1 MTAEDRMALL
11 ERAQQGDD
19 DACRQMLVENAGLIW
34 SIVKRYRTCGVEA
47 DDLYQLGCI
56 GFIKAVKG
64 FDLTYGTQFSTYA
77 VPMITGEIKR
87 FLRDDGLVKVSRGLK
102 ERRLRALGVEE
113 ELRRSLSREP
123 TVSEIAA
130 KCGIT
135 VGELVEAYEACA
147 PVGSIDI
154 PAGEGMSTGE
164 KIADTSQQARA
175 ENRVLASQLLSQLD
189 PRERRVV
196 MLRYGAEKTQSEIA
210 EKIGVSQVHVSRI
223 EKQALKKLR
232 ACLSE

>member
-1 MTAEDRMALL
+1 MDRNLMLIS
-11 ERAQQGDD
+11 RAREGDREAAD
-19 DACRQMLVENAGLIW
+19 CICRENMRLVQSIAARFIGRGTELSDLVQIGSVGLW
-34 SIVKRYRTCGVEA
+34 
-47 DDLYQLGCI
+47 
-56 GFIKAVKG
+56 KAVRG
-64 FDLTYGTQFSTYA
+64 FDLSRGLKFSTYA

-154 PAGEGMSTGE
+154 PAGEGMSTGG